1 MMRLLFVC
9 VHNAGRSVMAEAFC
23 NALADGRAQGISA
36 GTIPQ
41 VHPHPEVVEAMR
53 EVGIDVAGH
62 EGRLIDDALVQS
74 SDRVF
79 TMGCAVDEAA
89 CPAILYKV
97 VEDWGLP
104 DPKGR
109 PMDEVRAIRDEIRAR
124 VEVVLAE
131 VGTPAQ
137 QVD

>member
-1 MMRLLFVC
+1 MKRFLFVC
-9 VHNAGRSVMAEAFC
+9 VHNGGRSVMAEAFT
-23 NALADGRAQGISA
+23 NALGQGRAEGISA

-41 VHPHPEVVEAMR
+41 DHPHPEVVEAMR
-53 EVGIDVAGH
+53 EVGIDVSLH
-62 EGRLIDDALVQS
+62 QGRMIDDAMVQVA
-74 SDRVF
+74 DHVF

-89 CPAILYKV
+89 CPAILYTI

-124 VEVVLAE
+124 VEAVLAE
-131 VGTPAQ
+131 VPVRETS
-137 QVD
+137 